1 MTKKECKKFTAGFFK
16 SFHMRLKTL
25 EDAARKTMSR
35 NLMYQMEDGSDPNV
49 TLVKLEELR
58 DCVVEVGNLRTMLNA
73 IFRSAKMEATDY
85 PEYDFALHEWQKTDR
100 FIFNSYAELKERA
113 KAAHKSREQG

>member
-1 MTKKECKKFTAGFFK
+1 MTKKECKKFTASFFK
-16 SFHMRLKTL
+16 AFHWRLKTL
-25 EDAARKTMSR
+25 EDATRKTMSR

-49 TLVKLEELR
+49 ILVQLETIR
-58 DCVVEVGNLRTMLNA
+58 DFVVEVGNLRTMLNA

-113 KAAHKSREQG
+113 KAAHKS